1 MKKILFSMLAIAALS
16 IGFVS
21 CGDDD
26 EETTY
31 TTTAE
36 AGSAGTYTGTWTSV
50 TDDATT
56 TYDGTVTLA
65 AAADKA
71 GCTNV
76 TFDCSGA
83 SLNKTAIANVW
94 HSNNGYQFV
103 NQVDKN
109 DLGAAFSGR
118 VSDDGQLTTAFT
130 IKQKIGRKEVKV
142 NYSFTGKKQ

>member
-50 TDDATT
+50 TDDATN
-56 TYDGTVTLA
+56 TYDGTVSL
-65 AAADKA
+65 AAADKT

-76 TFDCSGA
+76 TFDCPGA

-130 IKQKIGRKEVKV
+130 ISQKVGRKQVLVK
-142 NYSFTGKKQ
+142 YSFVGKR